1 MKLFSLLIITFL
13 FSGYSIYS
21 QNKTID
27 GEVLNTVMDTP
38 LPYVNIGIA
47 NKNVGTV
54 SDIYGKFS
62 LKLNDRI
69 SESDTVIF
77 SHIGFGTKKV
87 VVSNLNGSA
96 GIVSMEYKTSHLNE
110 VIVETKMP
118 KPKKIGR
125 HSKGLGL
132 THANF
137 YTYYDEDV
145 DDKLSREKGMKL
157 KINKNCRIKDLNFNI
172 TGNDFRSL
180 KFRVNFY
187 KIENGLPTE
196 IIVNK
201 NIIFEIKDGF
211 LGWFTINLEPYDIYF
226 EKEIEEI
233 AVTIQWVESVKTDK
247 KSKYFSISTAASP
260 VSIAFFRDK
269 AMDIW
274 TKSGQSMSFYLNAMC
289 N

>member
-1 MKLFSLLIITFL
+1 MKPFLLSMIAFL
-13 FSGYSIYS
+13 CSGYSIYS
-21 QNKTID
+21 QDKIIE
-27 GEVLNTVMDTP
+27 GEVLNTELNTP
-38 LPYVNIGIA
+38 LAYVNIGIA
-47 NKNVGTV
+47 KKNVGTV
-54 SDIYGKFS
+54 SNVKGKFR
-62 LKLNDRI
+62 LKLNDQI
-69 SESDTVIF
+69 SDQDTIIF
-77 SHIGFGTKKV
+77 SHIGFTSKEV
-87 VVSNLNGSA
+87 IVSNLISKSK
-96 GIVSMEYKTSHLNE
+96 IVLLDPKTSDLNE
-110 VIVETKMP
+110 VIVEAKMP

-125 HSKGLGL
+125 HTKGLGL

-137 YTYYDEDV
+137 YSYYDEDV

-187 KIENGLPTE
+187 KIENDLPTK

-211 LGWFTINLEPYDIYF
+211 LGWFTVDLEPYDIYF

-233 AVTIQWVESVKTDK
+233 AVTIQWVESVKTGE

-260 VSIAFFRDK
+260 INIAFSRDK
-269 AMDIW
+269 AMDVW
-274 TKSGQSMSFYLNAMC
+274 MKSGQYLSFYLNAMC